1 MATQPMKRSRKVTSR
16 RNKKLAAMSTEYDRQ
31 NMLGDDDAGTS
42 GVAHRLTSQYDDHAQ
57 AEYDAEVLMGTSSH
71 NSDTDYIS
79 DRSSESETDAV
90 AEGSTTAHNCNNHS
104 DIGECLRTWAVVHNQ
119 PRSSENEILAIFGIW
134 TDLLRPKDSRTLLKT
149 PKTIGEEIQSIAGGE
164 FWYKGIENNLV
175 NYFKSTVPS
184 IDELSIQVSTD
195 GLPLHRGGPTQ
206 LWPIL
211 MKIVELPSAPIM
223 MIAVFCG
230 PAKPT
235 SLEVFLRQF
244 VEEANDIHRRG
255 LRIGDK
261 MIKFSIQ
268 AIIADSPARAFLKA
282 TTYFNGYHGCMR
294 CTCVGEYYEP
304 GKKIIFDSV
313 GAPLRTHHGFK
324 SRDCPGHHQEWRS
337 PLEDLDDF
345 DMVDKLP
352 TSCGLHLCDEGATRR
367 HLCGL
372 VGGSAARL
380 ATWILDEVEF
390 CSPDDLVFFAVPGS
404 NKDDAEMMLDEDVGG
419 RKSFTGVFTEALMMM
434 PRGCEMMMLML
445 ATVPVLLGHSR

>member
-1 MATQPMKRSRKVTSR
+1 MDRFGRS
-16 RNKKLAAMSTEYDRQ
+16 
-31 NMLGDDDAGTS
+31 
-42 GVAHRLTSQYDDHAQ
+42 
-57 AEYDAEVLMGTSSH
+57 
-71 NSDTDYIS
+71 
-79 DRSSESETDAV
+79 
-90 AEGSTTAHNCNNHS
+90 
-104 DIGECLRTWAVVHNQ
+104 
-119 PRSSENEILAIFGIW
+119 
-134 TDLLRPKDSRTLLKT
+134 KDSRTLLKT
-149 PKTIGEEIQSIAGGE
+149 PKPIGEEIQSIAGGE

-175 NYFKSTVPS
+175 NYLKLTVPS

-211 MKIVELPSAPIM
+211 MNIVELPSAPIM
-223 MIAVFCG
+223 MSAVFCG

-294 CTCVGEYYEP
+294 CTCVGEYYKHE
-304 GKKIIFDSV
+304 KNIFDSV

-345 DMVDKLP
+345 VMVDKLP
-352 TSCGLHLCDEGATRR
+352 TSCGLHLCYEGATRR

-372 VGGSAARL
+372 VGGS
-380 ATWILDEVEF
+380 ID
-390 CSPDDLVFFAVPGS
+390 
-404 NKDDAEMMLDEDVGG
+404 DDAERMRDDDPDVDNCTSFAGALTLRSG
-419 RKSFTGVFTEALMMM
+419 RQLFRFDNYWSICLFRSA
-434 PRGCEMMMLML
+434 R
-445 ATVPVLLGHSR
+445 S

>member
-1 MATQPMKRSRKVTSR
+1 MDRFGRS
-16 RNKKLAAMSTEYDRQ
+16 
-31 NMLGDDDAGTS
+31 
-42 GVAHRLTSQYDDHAQ
+42 
-57 AEYDAEVLMGTSSH
+57 
-71 NSDTDYIS
+71 
-79 DRSSESETDAV
+79 
-90 AEGSTTAHNCNNHS
+90 
-104 DIGECLRTWAVVHNQ
+104 
-119 PRSSENEILAIFGIW
+119 
-134 TDLLRPKDSRTLLKT
+134 KDSRTLLKT
-149 PKTIGEEIQSIAGGE
+149 PKPIGEEIQSIAGGE

-175 NYFKSTVPS
+175 NYLKLTVPS

-211 MKIVELPSAPIM
+211 MNIVELPSAPIM
-223 MIAVFCG
+223 MSAVFCG

-294 CTCVGEYYEP
+294 CTCVGEYYKHE
-304 GKKIIFDSV
+304 KKIFST
-313 GAPLRTHHGFK
+313 PLALLYERTMDLNLGIV
-324 SRDCPGHHQEWRS
+324 REWRS

-345 DMVDKLP
+345 VMVDKLP
-352 TSCGLHLCDEGATRR
+352 TSCGLHLCYEGATRR

-372 VGGSAARL
+372 VGGKYENIP
-380 ATWILDEVEF
+380 TWSKGQKQAISEF
-390 CSPDDLVFFAVPGS
+390 LISVQLPF
-404 NKDDAEMMLDEDVGG
+404 EIH
-419 RKSFTGVFTEALMMM
+419 RKLRGLNVIRYWKGTEFRSYL
-434 PRGCEMMMLML
+434 LY
-445 ATVPVLLGHSR
+445 VSPVLMDDVLAEKAYCHFLLYFCGVAIFSSSFHRRHWERAAEFLNSFVKDYGKIYGRGELTSNVHNIQHIARDCFNY

>member
-1 MATQPMKRSRKVTSR
+1 MATQPMKRSRKVISR

-42 GVAHRLTSQYDDHAQ
+42 GVVHRNIGLTSQYDDP
-57 AEYDAEVLMGTSSH
+57 EYDAEVLMGTSSH

-104 DIGECLRTWAVVHNQ
+104 DIGECLRTWAVVRNQ
-119 PRSSENEILAIFGIW
+119 PRSSVNEILAILGIW
-134 TDLLRPKDSRTLLKT
+134 TDLLLPKDSRTLLKT

-294 CTCVGEYYEP
+294 CTCVGEYYKP

-337 PLEDLDDF
+337 PLEDLDNF

-372 VGGSAARL
+372 IGGSAARL

-390 CSPDDLVFFAVPGS
+390 CGPDDLVFFDVPGS

-419 RKSFTGVFTEALMMM
+419 RTSFTGVFTEVLMMM

-445 ATVPVLLGHSR
+445 TTVPVLLGHLR